1 MVETRTKGT
10 SVSPAHSGRTVTES
24 APPAA
29 GPSPA
34 GLAEY
39 ERSCEGHPG
48 GPEAGRMIREVLD
61 RVGDKWSLLVV
72 ATLGDDVMRF
82 SDLLRHIPG
91 ISQRMLTL
99 TLRQLE
105 RDGLVIR
112 TAYAEV
118 PPRVEY
124 RLTALGATLIEIAH
138 TIAQWAI
145 ANHSTIEQS
154 RADYDAR

>member
-1 MVETRTKGT
+1 M
-10 SVSPAHSGRTVTES
+10 SPAHSGRTVTGPAGS
-24 APPAA
+24 APAPASGVA
-29 GPSPA
+29 ASAPAPS

-39 ERSCEGHPG
+39 ERSCEGRPG
-48 GPEAGRMIREVLD
+48 GPEAGRLIREVLD
-61 RVGDKWSLLVV
+61 RVGDKWSVLVV
-72 ATLGDDVMRF
+72 ATLGDDVLRF

-112 TAYAEV
+112 TAYAQV

-124 RLTALGATLIEIAH
+124 RLTALGATFVEIAH

-154 RADYDAR
+154 RAEYDAR

>member
-1 MVETRTKGT
+1 MSEPVTAT
-10 SVSPAHSGRTVTES
+10 PADLS
-24 APPAA
+24 
-29 GPSPA
+29 
-34 GLAEY
+34 EY
-39 ERSCEGHPG
+39 ERSCEGQPG
-48 GPEAGRMIREVLD
+48 GPEVGRMIRDVLD

-72 ATLGDDVMRF
+72 ATLGGDVLRF

-124 RLTALGATLIEIAH
+124 RLTALGSTFVEIAH

-145 ANHSTIEQS
+145 TNHATIEQS

>member
-1 MVETRTKGT
+1 METRAKGT
-10 SVSPAHSGRTVTES
+10 SVSPAHSRRTATEPTG
-24 APPAA
+24 AVPAHA
-29 GPSPA
+29 SA

-72 ATLGDDVMRF
+72 ATLGDDVLRF

-124 RLTALGATLIEIAH
+124 RLTALGATFVEIAH

-154 RADYDAR
+154 RAEYDAR

>member
-10 SVSPAHSGRTVTES
+10 PVSPAHHGRTVTERR
-24 APPAA
+24 AP
-29 GPSPA
+29 G

-39 ERSCEGHPG
+39 ERSCEGRQG
-48 GPEAGRMIREVLD
+48 GPEAGRMIRDVLD

-72 ATLGDDVMRF
+72 ATLGDGVMRF

-145 ANHSTIEQS
+145 ANHSTIEKS
-154 RADYDAR
+154 RAEYDAR

>member
-1 MVETRTKGT
+1 METRTKGT
-10 SVSPAHSGRTVTES
+10 SVSPGHTGGTRR
-24 APPAA
+24 AA
-29 GPSPA
+29 SVGF
-34 GLAEY
+34 AEY
-39 ERSCEGHPG
+39 EQSCAGHPG
-48 GPEAGRMIREVLD
+48 GADAGRIIRDVLD

-72 ATLGDDVMRF
+72 GSLGGNTMRF

-91 ISQRMLTL
+91 VSQRMLTL

-105 RDGLVIR
+105 RDGLVTR

-124 RLTALGATLIEIAH
+124 ELTALGGTFVGIAH

-145 ANHSTIEQS
+145 ANHSAIEDS
-154 RADYDAR
+154 RAIYDAR